1 MKVLLAKCSIIFRQ
15 IFVMFFAKLFGLRY
29 VWMPEWA
36 ESVCSQSPVW
46 SRCGPSLVLRVR
58 KLKISIWLIIFI
70 WRKMIS
76 QMKISG
82 NFHLANHFSPNCQT
96 EPNEKLK
103 IWNTYFA
110 FGRPGRPLPSSQPG
124 ESCSIDDLPACP
136 HFGAVISAIFQQ
148 NAKPPPTH
156 THHTHTVGCDVL
168 T

>member
-29 VWMPEWA
+29 VRMPEWA

-76 QMKISG
+76 QMEISIWLIIFIWRKMISQMEISIWLIS
-82 NFHLANHFSPNCQT
+82 FHLANHFSPN
-96 EPNEKLK
+96 EMKLAK
-103 IWNTYFA
+103 WKFP
-110 FGRPGRPLPSSQPG
+110 FG
-124 ESCSIDDLPACP
+124 
-136 HFGAVISAIFQQ
+136 
-148 NAKPPPTH
+148 
-156 THHTHTVGCDVL
+156 
-168 T
+168 